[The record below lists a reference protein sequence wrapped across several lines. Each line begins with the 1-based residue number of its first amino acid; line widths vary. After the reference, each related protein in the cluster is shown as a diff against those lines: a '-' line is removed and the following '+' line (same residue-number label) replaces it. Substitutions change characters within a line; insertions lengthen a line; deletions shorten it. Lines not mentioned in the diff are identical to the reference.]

1 VYQIIERK
9 VTKRYVL
16 VCFATFLFI
25 IIVGECCMNQDS
37 FYWFVMDNALEM
49 IFSFGDS
56 GVITYANAAA
66 KETLEYGEALC
77 GTHISAVFP
86 NTFHVTWGGFKTD
99 FEFGEQLQDDMAY
112 RKNRTCFHVEL
123 KIIKSGHVPDLYVCM
138 ATDITK
144 RDFFQKEITRVTQ
157 EAEQAA
163 KVKSEFVANVTHEL
177 RTPVNGIQ
185 GNMDELLSM
194 EMDAEKLRIMNLIE
208 RGCRDMHSIIN
219 NILDFSKLEAGKFTL
234 EMRRFHFRNMMD
246 YVKSN
251 HINKITEKGLE
262 FFVTIS
268 PEVPEYIIGDELR
281 IVQVLNNLLS
291 NACKFTSI
299 GKIAVEAVKTA
310 QVGNR
315 AELFFIVIDSGIG
328 IDKAGIDKLYKSFS
342 QVDASISRKYGGTGL
357 GLNISKQLVELMGGN
372 IGVESEP
379 GKGTMFTFSI
389 WVEIPDD
396 ELSEVTAN
404 VDMQTVIGQMQRTIQ
419 DNSEEN
425 VSAFGTA
432 KNLEEIKNKM
442 SKLILSVEMDNW
454 EKAETF
460 MEIIRE
466 LTAGAPQEVKHAAL
480 KLKMAVQKGNYER
493 AAAAYEMLQKELRAV
508 KED

>member
-1 VYQIIERK
+1 
-9 VTKRYVL
+9 
-16 VCFATFLFI
+16 
-25 IIVGECCMNQDS
+25 MNQDNDK
-37 FYWFVMDNALEM
+37 WFVMDNALEM
-49 IFSFGDS
+49 IFTFGES

-66 KETLEYGEALC
+66 KEKLEYGEGLC
-77 GTHISAVFP
+77 GTHISTIFP
-86 NTFHVTWGGFKTD
+86 NTFQIVWGGFKT
-99 FEFGEQLQDDMAY
+99 EFSFGDQRQDDMAY

-123 KIIKSGHVPDLYVCM
+123 KIVKSRRDENQYVCM
-138 ATDITK
+138 ANDISQ
-144 RDFFQKEITRVTQ
+144 RDFLEKEITRVTQ

-185 GNMDELLSM
+185 GNMDELLGLES
-194 EMDAEKLRIMNLIE
+194 DPDKLRIMHLIE

-234 EMRRFHFRNMMD
+234 ELRRFDFRNMMD

-251 HINKITEKGLE
+251 HKNKIIEKGLE

-268 PEVPEYIIGDELR
+268 PEVPQYIIGDELR

-299 GKIAVEAVKTA
+299 GKIAVEAVKTN

-328 IDKAGIDKLYKSFS
+328 IDKAGLDKLYKSFS

-389 WVEIPDD
+389 LVEIPED
-396 ELSEVTAN
+396 ELDQVTEN
-404 VDMQTVIGQMQRTIQ
+404 VDMQTVIGQMQKSIRG
-419 DNSEEN
+419 SGEEDI
-425 VSAFGTA
+425 SSFGSK
-432 KNLEEIKNKM
+432 KNLEEIDNKM

-466 LTAGAPQEVKHAAL
+466 LTAGATPEVKHAVL
-480 KLKMAVQKGNYER
+480 KLKMAVQKGNYEKT
-493 AAAAYEMLQKELRAV
+493 AAAYESLQKEILAV